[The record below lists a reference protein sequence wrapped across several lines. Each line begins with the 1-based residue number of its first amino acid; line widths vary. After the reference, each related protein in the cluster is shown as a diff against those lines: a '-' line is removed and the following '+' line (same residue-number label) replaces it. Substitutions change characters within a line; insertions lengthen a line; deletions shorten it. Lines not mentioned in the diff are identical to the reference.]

1 MWLGDINCCFVQSG
15 ETLEQVPG
23 IECDSGGWVGISV
36 CVCMHMCVHVLGDG
50 PREGKNEAMPLPQIL
65 GCTTPL

>member
-23 IECDSGGWVGISV
+23 IECDSGGWVGMSV
-36 CVCMHMCVHVLGDG
+36 CVYMHMCVHVFGG
-50 PREGKNEAMPLPQIL
+50 WA
-65 GCTTPL
+65 

>member
-23 IECDSGGWVGISV
+23 IECDSGGWVGMSV
-36 CVCMHMCVHVLGDG
+36 CVCVHAYVCACI
-50 PREGKNEAMPLPQIL
+50 EGKNEAMPLPQIL
-65 GCTTPL
+65 GCIIPL